1 MVRKKQFDYFG
12 KLEKMAQYSSE
23 SATLLLDLIL
33 DYSTEKFIDKSEKI
47 HRLEGYGDRI
57 SKEIMT
63 ELYDAF
69 ITPIDRE
76 DIVMITNCL
85 DDILDELNATT
96 YLFENLLVYTIRPN
110 TDKFLQ
116 LVVTATADV
125 VQATKEFAKFKHSK
139 VLKQYIEQV
148 NKTES
153 EADRLYSSL
162 VQDLF
167 ANEKDP
173 IEVIKWRD
181 IYNHLEKIT
190 DACEVAADVIE
201 GLVIKNS

>member
-1 MVRKKQFDYFG
+1 MARKKQFDYFG
-12 KLEKMAQYSSE
+12 KLEQMAQYSSE
-23 SATLLLDLIL
+23 SAQILMELIN
-33 DYSTEKFIDKSEKI
+33 DYSTEIFIDKSEKI
-47 HRLEGYGDRI
+47 HHLESLGDQI

-110 TDKFLQ
+110 TDKFIQ
-116 LVVTATADV
+116 LVVTATHDV

-139 VLKQYIEQV
+139 VLKKYIEQV
-148 NKTES
+148 NATES
-153 EADRLYSSL
+153 IADELYSSL
-162 VQDLF
+162 VKELF

-190 DACEVAADVIE
+190 DACEAAVDVIE

>member
-1 MVRKKQFDYFG
+1 MARKKQFDYFG
-12 KLEKMAQYSSE
+12 KLEQMAQYSAE
-23 SATLLLDLIL
+23 SAQLLLDLIRE
-33 DYSTEKFIDKSEKI
+33 YSTEKFSDKSDEI
-47 HRLEGYGDRI
+47 HRLEGHGDRI

-76 DIVMITNCL
+76 DIVMITNHL

-139 VLKQYIEQV
+139 ALKGYIEQV

-153 EADRLYSSL
+153 EADKLYSSL
-162 VQDLF
+162 VKDLF

-173 IEVIKWRD
+173 IEIIKWRD

-190 DACEVAADVIE
+190 DACEAAVDIIE

>member
-116 LVVTATADV
+116 LVVTATVDV